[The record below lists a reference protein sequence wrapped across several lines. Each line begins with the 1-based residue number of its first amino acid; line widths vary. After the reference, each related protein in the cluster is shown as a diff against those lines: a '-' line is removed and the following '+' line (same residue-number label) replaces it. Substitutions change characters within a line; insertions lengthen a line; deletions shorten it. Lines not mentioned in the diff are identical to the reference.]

1 MKNILIVDDEEDL
14 ARLYK
19 KELSEEGYQ
28 VAVARSGEEAFE
40 VAGKQEVNL
49 VVLDIKLPRENGL
62 EVLDRLKREDNHL
75 PVILN
80 SAYST
85 YKGDFSSWLA
95 DAYVVKSPNLNELKG
110 RIRELLKM

>member
-1 MKNILIVDDEEDL
+1 MKNILVVDDEEDL

-19 KELSEEGYQ
+19 KELCEEGYQ
-28 VAVARSGEEAFE
+28 VVVAKSGEEALE
-40 VAGKQEVNL
+40 VAGTQEVNL
-49 VVLDIKLPRENGL
+49 VILDIKLSGENGL
-62 EVLDRLKREDNHL
+62 EVLDRLKREDNNL

-95 DAYVVKSPNLNELKG
+95 DAYVVKSPNLDELKG